1 MSYDTWKTA
10 TPPEYADEWPTVEPE
25 RVPPLSNTER
35 ITALYKMLDAIRAAP
50 GISWTSIFEHDC
62 PGMADTLRAWAES
75 YGYDLQQKTVG
86 PQNEPLQITRCVLPN
101 GTSISVQERIA
112 S

>member
-1 MSYDTWKTA
+1 VIREPHTISSYDAWC
-10 TPPEYADEWPTVEPE
+10 EQLNSEQDEH
-25 RVPPLSNTER
+25 VPPLSNTER

-62 PGMADTLRAWAES
+62 PGVADTLRAWAES